1 MVTNYEYED
10 WFYTGSHRKCLLFV
24 EQDADVE
31 IDAGQP
37 PIVSLPSGKIP
48 ITITNE
54 DILKERFELQENFN
68 TAENWA
74 FGSVEPSCVSFDIRQ
89 TDAIPILK
97 GMTFRLYFY
106 FDDNSSTLLYIGTY
120 IFDTDELSEDSKSRT
135 ISGYDMIQAIRDL
148 DIIDFYRD
156 LFAAHEEPDPEDTSQ
171 TIWVPTKE
179 KIKVKDARDALFTY
193 LVTEEEFP
201 IVQEDTELPNDNFEF
216 AFDVDTEALSAG
228 QLLEDLCEINGR
240 YGHLSRELF
249 NWDMF
254 QIRNYQKFKYVRVE
268 RYDEPGTQI
277 GNEVRIHGMKK
288 GLYETNSIGRLKV
301 YNRDDVLLAKYDDG
315 WKKHFSVYNIYDN
328 ILIDN
333 LTKNKTTK
341 SALKTMMKNIYDS
354 IRYRKYVPFE
364 AKAPAD
370 LCREAGDRIT
380 LYLDID
386 LQNEDENRSYK
397 TLIFKRRISGIQ
409 NMTDTYSA
417 EGDRNLP
424 NFGDYSKSGGYS
436 AKRSGS
442 SSSSG
447 TSKEQKEGTDG
458 DFTLEGMTANDL
470 RLYLKNVGIQTLEEP
485 TNVTAEVGVA
495 NNSLQVALKWTDPE
509 DITTNSPYKVSWEG
523 TVVIRKEGSAPKHRW
538 DGVVKVKQSTT
549 RDEFKDDAFI
559 DTDVEPNK
567 VYYYGFYPYFTQ
579 LDDDDL
585 KIRHYTWTKIVK
597 VTTDNPIP
605 KPEIT
610 DLTLGVPTDWDGSEA
625 IFMWSGNNNKMT
637 VTAKNNTITFKM
649 YNGETVIYTFTAAS
663 GTTIADVGN
672 INIGFLQD
680 EELQL
685 AKPSFTYKSGDTY
698 SYNQEDPTEEEMAL
712 IYTWLQGITV
722 WDGSEID
729 ILWSGD
735 SNKLTAQISD
745 SHILFKMYTGSTNIY
760 SFNAAVG
767 TGVDDIERINIG
779 FLIDETNQLAK
790 PSFIYNAAGSSYKY
804 NQEEPTDAEMGL
816 IYTWLSAGLPSS

>member
-37 PIVSLPSGKIP
+37 PIVSLPSGKTP
-48 ITITNE
+48 IVITNE

-148 DIIDFYRD
+148 DVIDFYRG

-193 LVTEEEFP
+193 LLTEEEFP

-228 QLLEDLCEINGR
+228 QLLEDICEINGR

-254 QIRNYQKFKYVRVE
+254 QIRNYQKFKYIRVE
-268 RYDEPGTQI
+268 RYDEPGTQVS
-277 GNEVRIHGMKK
+277 NEVRIHGMKK
-288 GLYETNSIGRLKV
+288 GLYETNSIGRLRV
-301 YNRDDVLLAKYDDG
+301 YNRDDVLLASYDDG
-315 WKKHFSVYNIYDN
+315 WKKHFSIYNIYDN

-333 LTKNKTTK
+333 LTKSKTTK
-341 SALKTMMKNIYDS
+341 SALKAMMKNIYDS
-354 IRYRKYVPFE
+354 IRYRKYVPFQV
-364 AKAPAD
+364 KAPAD

-424 NFGDYSKSGGYS
+424 TFGDYSKSGGYS

-442 SSSSG
+442 GSSSG
-447 TSKEQKEGTDG
+447 TSKEKKEGTDG

-495 NNSLQVALKWTDPE
+495 NNALQVALKWTDPP
-509 DITTNSPYKVSWEG
+509 DIATNSPHPASWEG

-538 DGVVKVKQSTT
+538 DGVTKVKQSTT

-559 DTDVEPNK
+559 DTGVEPNK

-597 VTTDNPIP
+597 VTTENPIP

-610 DLTLGVPTDWDGSEA
+610 DLTLGGHADWDGSEA
-625 IFMWSGNNNKMT
+625 VFMWSGNSNKMT
-637 VTAKNNTITFKM
+637 VTVASSTITFKM
-649 YNGETVIYTFTAAS
+649 YTGSTVIYTFTAAA
-663 GTTIADVGN
+663 GTTIADVAN
-672 INIGFLQD
+672 INIGFLIDSTNQV
-680 EELQL
+680 

-698 SYNQEDPTEEEMAL
+698 SYNQETPTDEEMA
-712 IYTWLQGITV
+712 
-722 WDGSEID
+722 D
-729 ILWSGD
+729 
-735 SNKLTAQISD
+735 
-745 SHILFKMYTGSTNIY
+745 
-760 SFNAAVG
+760 
-767 TGVDDIERINIG
+767 
-779 FLIDETNQLAK
+779 
-790 PSFIYNAAGSSYKY
+790 
-804 NQEEPTDAEMGL
+804 